1 MALALVAGAALCSFS
16 SAPTV
21 GAEAVT
27 PISGPGLDQQTHIEW
42 VGRIYNRMLTITPG
56 MTRAQLLEV
65 FEHDGGLSTPLQGRF
80 VSRDCLY
87 FKVDVEFQA
96 VGRPSRDANGRV
108 TMIEAKEDR
117 IIKISRPYL
126 EPLFAD

>member
-1 MALALVAGAALCSFS
+1 MALALVSGAALCCFS
-16 SAPTV
+16 SFPTV
-21 GAEAVT
+21 GADAVAA
-27 PISGPGLDQQTHIEW
+27 ISGPSRDQQAHIDW
-42 VGRIYNRMLTITPG
+42 VGRIHNRMLTITPG

-80 VSRDCLY
+80 VSRECLY

-108 TMIEAKEDR
+108 TMIEANEDR
-117 IIKISRPYL
+117 ITKISRPYL
-126 EPLFAD
+126 EPPFAD